1 VDERDTLLSIGRF
14 AFASGLTVKALRHYD
29 EIGLLRPAHVDG
41 STGYRYYDPAQ
52 LRDAVAIRRLRRLE
66 VPLDEIG
73 ALVEADGETLRA
85 RLAEHR
91 ARVAAS
97 TEDKRRLLAVLDRSS
112 RERRSSCRSTTW
124 RSRFA
129 RCRSYGSRR

>member
-1 VDERDTLLSIGRF
+1 MDERDTLLSIGGF
-14 AFASGLTVKALRHYD
+14 ASASGLTVKALRHYD

-73 ALVEADGETLRA
+73 VLVRADREALRA
-85 RLAEHR
+85 RLTEHR

-97 TEDKRRLLAVLDRSS
+97 TEDKRRLLAVLDALIT
-112 RERRSSCRSTTW
+112 REEELVP
-124 RSRFA
+124 
-129 RCRSYGSRR
+129 